1 VGLTAHAAA
10 TPQEWNVLIAE
21 DDLHLASIYARAL
34 TCMPRL
40 HVCGVVTNG
49 EQALAQAAN
58 SRPDLLILDLQL
70 AGMDG
75 VSVLRRLRRA
85 GSPIEVI
92 VVTAHRDADYVRTMV
107 HHGALDYIVK
117 PFELERLRRAVGL
130 FFSRMAELHSPSLE
144 QEAIDRVS
152 GAFRPTRR
160 WLPKGLTDDLLR
172 RIRLEL
178 GDREELTSALDV
190 AQRTGLARVTVRRY
204 LEYLV
209 STNQAEVF
217 SEPNGTGRP
226 RKLYRLTDLA
236 ATERPPRSRRS

>member
-1 VGLTAHAAA
+1 VGLTTHAAA

-92 VVTAHRDADYVRTMV
+92 VVTAHRDADYVRAMV

-130 FFSRMAELHSPSLE
+130 FFSRMAEFHSPSLE
-144 QEAIDRVS
+144 QDAIDRVS

-178 GDREELTSALDV
+178 GDREELISALDV

>member
-1 VGLTAHAAA
+1 MHLTADSAR
-10 TPQEWNVLIAE
+10 TSDRWNVLIVE

-34 TCMPRL
+34 TGMPRL
-40 HVCGVVTNG
+40 HVAGVVTNG
-49 EQALAQAAN
+49 EQALAQAAS

-70 AGMDG
+70 SGMDG
-75 VSVLRRLRRA
+75 VSVLRRLRGA
-85 GSPIEVI
+85 GSAIEVI
-92 VVTAHRDADYVRTMV
+92 IVTAFRDADYVRATV

-130 FFSRMAELHSPSLE
+130 FLSRMAALRAAELD

-152 GAFRPTRR
+152 GSFRPPGR

-172 RIRLEL
+172 RVRAELE
-178 GDREELTSALDV
+178 DCELVSSADV
-190 AQRTGLARVTVRRY
+190 AAQTGLARVTVRRY

-209 STNQAEVF
+209 STNQAQVS

-226 RKLYRLTDLA
+226 RKLYRLSELA
-236 ATERPPRSRRS
+236 AAEQPQPTRRT